1 MAAATDP
8 SPLSET
14 DRERVELLWQGARVV
29 HTFMANRFA
38 HEISDYPRGIC
49 LASCDMTYVF
59 LTMLKL
65 MTLQVPG
72 WDLARV
78 RAELRFEGWYIPG
91 RFI

>member
-49 LASCDMTYVF
+49 LASSS
-59 LTMLKL
+59 
-65 MTLQVPG
+65 
-72 WDLARV
+72 
-78 RAELRFEGWYIPG
+78 
-91 RFI
+91 